1 MPNCPSCDNVEMI
14 ATDRGNTRECPICG
28 YAEPH
33 EAPSSNTRS
42 NRAARR
48 AQQRSQKSPRPR
60 QQRRALRQEQQQAL
74 FDSIEQARTDNPGS
88 IVVIDESLI
97 HTADHWDAVAGL
109 FQGARSQ

>member
-33 EAPSSNTRS
+33 EASSSNARP

-48 AQQRSQKSPRPR
+48 AQKQSQKSPRPR
-60 QQRRALRQEQQQAL
+60 QQRRAATE
-74 FDSIEQARTDNPGS
+74 ARNKA
-88 IVVIDESLI
+88 IDEGFAKARAENPDAIIMVDELTLGMI
-97 HTADHWDAVAGL
+97 HTLDGL
-109 FQGARSQ
+109 GHDQVR

>member
-1 MPNCPSCDNVEMI
+1 MPNCPSCEDVEMI

-33 EAPSSNTRS
+33 ETTRP

-60 QQRRALRQEQQQAL
+60 QQRRAEREERQQAL
-74 FDSIEQARTDNPGS
+74 FDTIEQARAENPRA
-88 IVVIDESLI
+88 IVMVDELAMHQPAQTQEES
-97 HTADHWDAVAGL
+97 A
-109 FQGARSQ
+109 S

>member
-48 AQQRSQKSPRPR
+48 AQQRSQKSQQSPRPR
-60 QQRRALRQEQQQAL
+60 QQRRTANEQRQQAL
-74 FDSIEQARTDNPGS
+74 FDQINELQAQNPGS
-88 IVVIDESLI
+88 IIALDES
-97 HTADHWDAVAGL
+97 VVGV
-109 FQGARSQ
+109 